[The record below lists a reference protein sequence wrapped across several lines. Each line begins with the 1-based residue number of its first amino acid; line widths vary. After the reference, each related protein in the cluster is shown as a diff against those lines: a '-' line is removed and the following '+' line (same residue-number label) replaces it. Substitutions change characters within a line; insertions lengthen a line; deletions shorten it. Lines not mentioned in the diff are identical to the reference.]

1 MSAKKRI
8 KVDSSIVISKVV
20 LPKEMWIQTWA
31 YLDFETLQKKCT
43 RVSKKWFE
51 DIRNSA
57 RLSGKLTLKTRT
69 RSKKIDD
76 LSAKDIN
83 GILGSWKMLKT
94 LNVPSEIAI
103 SQIGINWNEHTLLR
117 KIIVPKRVPVS
128 MKELG
133 NWGKVL
139 QVCYDPK
146 QGWTPITLEN
156 IAGLEVKINSPANFL
171 SEGIPN
177 IESLTLVDSEST
189 NGRQASLIT
198 NFLASET
205 ISSFNLKSL
214 HFKLDYL
221 NSSQLTDVLEIIE
234 TKENLDISAIISVD
248 FNPDDRF
255 DSIEE
260 FFEYVSDFIDER
272 LPIESTEFDMKG
284 TYEDYM
290 IQTWNLKKIKGSKTE
305 IEEEIDE
312 NACDQCGFDC
322 GQQDDR
328 RHY

>member
-1 MSAKKRI
+1 
-8 KVDSSIVISKVV
+8 
-20 LPKEMWIQTWA
+20 
-31 YLDFETLQKKCT
+31 
-43 RVSKKWFE
+43 
-51 DIRNSA
+51 
-57 RLSGKLTLKTRT
+57 
-69 RSKKIDD
+69 
-76 LSAKDIN
+76 
-83 GILGSWKMLKT
+83 MLKT
-94 LNVPSEIAI
+94 LHVPSEIAI

-133 NWGKVL
+133 NWGEVL

-177 IESLTLVDSEST
+177 IESLTLVDCEST

-214 HFKLDYL
+214 NFKLDYL

-322 GQQDDR
+322 GQQDNR

>member
-1 MSAKKRI
+1 M
-8 KVDSSIVISKVV
+8 
-20 LPKEMWIQTWA
+20 
-31 YLDFETLQKKCT
+31 
-43 RVSKKWFE
+43 
-51 DIRNSA
+51 
-57 RLSGKLTLKTRT
+57 
-69 RSKKIDD
+69 
-76 LSAKDIN
+76 
-83 GILGSWKMLKT
+83 
-94 LNVPSEIAI
+94 PSEIAI

-146 QGWTPITLEN
+146 QGWSPITLEN
-156 IAGLEVKINSPANFL
+156 IAGLEVRINSPANFL

-177 IESLTLVDSEST
+177 IESLTLVDCEST

-198 NFLASET
+198 NILASET

-214 HFKLDYL
+214 HFKLDYI

-255 DSIEE
+255 DSIEA

-284 TYEDYM
+284 TYEDDEDYM
-290 IQTWNLKKIKGSKTE
+290 IQTWNLKKIKGRKTE

-322 GQQDDR
+322 GQQDNRYD
-328 RHY
+328 HY